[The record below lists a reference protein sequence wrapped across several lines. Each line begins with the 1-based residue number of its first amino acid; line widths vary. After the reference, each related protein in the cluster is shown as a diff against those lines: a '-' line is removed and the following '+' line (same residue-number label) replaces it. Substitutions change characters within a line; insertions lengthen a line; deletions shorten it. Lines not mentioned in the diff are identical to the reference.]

1 MKTEKIKTITLA
13 YVKLNVDFSAK
24 FSSFRMISKYLLD
37 SQLDNVF
44 LGAKIALLLIEWQKY
59 TII

>member
-13 YVKLNVDFSAK
+13 YVKLKVDFSAK
-24 FSSFRMISKYLLD
+24 FSSLRIINKYLLD

-44 LGAKIALLLIEWQKY
+44 LGAKIALLLMKKQKY
-59 TII
+59 III

>member
-1 MKTEKIKTITLA
+1 MKTITFA
-13 YVKLNVDFSAK
+13 YVKLKVDFSAK
-24 FSSFRMISKYLLD
+24 FSSFRIISKYLLD

-44 LGAKIALLLIEWQKY
+44 LGAKIALLLIKKQKY